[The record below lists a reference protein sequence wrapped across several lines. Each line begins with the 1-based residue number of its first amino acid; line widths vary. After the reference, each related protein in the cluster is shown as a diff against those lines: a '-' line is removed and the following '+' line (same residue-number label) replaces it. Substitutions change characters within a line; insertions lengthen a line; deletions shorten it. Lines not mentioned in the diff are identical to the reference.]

1 MPEYISDLGL
11 STSVTNALYR
21 SEIRT
26 TDKLV
31 FLVKRGDL
39 GGVKGLNKNDI
50 LEIEENLQ
58 IRRLIWLSDI
68 KPSRV

>member
-21 SEIRT
+21 SGIRT

-31 FLVKRGDL
+31 FLVKREDL

-58 IRRLIWLSDI
+58 IRGLIWLSDI